1 MRYFAIGIVLMGML
15 STTVVAQAPIAVIE
29 GRLVGWDGEP
39 MAVAVVEAAFSNR
52 RVVSSRTADS
62 RVEVEADGRYRME
75 VDRLGYVSLQ
85 FAGALHRRNTKTL
98 FLMEPDTIR
107 LDVQLAPLILDPDQ
121 SYTRIT
127 TGHTD
132 FDYEQ
137 GAMLEQVSPTQ
148 YMSTVPAPFGEVV
161 LDTPGM
167 LIQGLTTARIVLRAM
182 NVDSFRYQGDGAFRY
197 VADAPADSFTLR
209 IDAALVPAD
218 STTEVRFTYGVGNQ
232 WHEQFADFLAEATT
246 WMPADYRTRFRTS
259 AQRRRGPNPSP
270 EERMWERRVAVQDQA
285 FRALRTEDPVARTFA
300 MLRTLVE
307 IGGYRTIYGQID
319 MPDQPGL
326 LSADFKRALREHIA
340 PTSLY
345 WNIAP
350 ALLRVFIADSPQEH
364 ADYLDAFLADHP
376 TPSTRRDVLHR
387 LTMAAYQWEGT
398 SPHTLALAERL
409 VNEHPETEQAGEIAA
424 VLGDEYGLDI
434 GDGFLQL
441 RTGIAFQGAPD
452 GWPDMDSSTVLLD
465 FYNLACSTCGDDLAT
480 LDTLYA
486 EFRDDGFEIMSFA
499 VERDLEQLYTFVA
512 ENERPWRR
520 YALRQGFL
528 DPVARTYRVK
538 ALPHRV
544 LYHGGQIV
552 AIGEPLR
559 RAALEARIRS
569 LLAPDASP

>member
-1 MRYFAIGIVLMGML
+1 MRYLAIVLVLAGL
-15 STTVVAQAPIAVIE
+15 FGDAALAQTRTSVIE
-29 GRLVGWDGEP
+29 GRVVGWDGEP
-39 MAVAVVEAAFSNR
+39 MAIAVVEAAFSNR

-62 RVEVEADGRYRME
+62 RLEVEADGRYQLE

-85 FAGALHRRNTKTL
+85 FSGALHRRNTKTL
-98 FLMEPDTIR
+98 FLMEADTIR

-127 TGHTD
+127 TGDTD

-148 YMSTVPAPFGEVV
+148 YTALVPAPFDEVV
-161 LDTPGM
+161 LEMPGM
-167 LIQGLTTARIVLRAM
+167 TVQRLTSTRNVLQSM
-182 NVDSFRYQGDGAFRY
+182 NVDRFRYQGDGAFRY
-197 VADAPADSFTLR
+197 AADAPADSFTLR

-218 STTEVRFTYGVGNQ
+218 SATEVQFTYGTGNR
-232 WHEQFADFLAEATT
+232 WHEQFATFYDDATT

-285 FRALRTEDPVARTFA
+285 FRALRTEEPVARTFA

-307 IGGYRTIYGQID
+307 IGGFQTIYGRID
-319 MPDQPGL
+319 MPEQPGL
-326 LSADFKRALREHIA
+326 LSADFKRALREHIP

-350 ALLRVFIADSPQEH
+350 TLLRVFIADSPQEH
-364 ADYLDAFLADHP
+364 AGYLDAFLADHP
-376 TPSTRRDVLHR
+376 TPSTRRDVLHG
-387 LTMAAYQWEGT
+387 LTMAAYRWEGT
-398 SPHTLALAERL
+398 SPRTVALAERL
-409 VNEHPETEQAGEIAA
+409 VNEYPETDQAEEVGG
-424 VLGDEYGLDI
+424 VLGDAYGLDI
-434 GDGFLQL
+434 GDGFVQL
-441 RTGIAFQGAPD
+441 RTGIAFQEGLD
-452 GWPDMDSSTVLLD
+452 EWPNMDSSTVLLD
-465 FYNLACSTCGDDLAT
+465 FYNLDCATCRDDLAT

-486 EFRDDGFEIMSFA
+486 EFQGEGFEIMSFA
-499 VERDLEQLYTFVA
+499 LERDLERLYQFVA
-512 ENERPWRR
+512 ENARPWRR

-538 ALPHRV
+538 AVPYRV

-552 AIGEPLR
+552 AFGEPLR
-559 RAALEARIRS
+559 GAALEARIRS
-569 LLAPDASP
+569 LLDPDASP